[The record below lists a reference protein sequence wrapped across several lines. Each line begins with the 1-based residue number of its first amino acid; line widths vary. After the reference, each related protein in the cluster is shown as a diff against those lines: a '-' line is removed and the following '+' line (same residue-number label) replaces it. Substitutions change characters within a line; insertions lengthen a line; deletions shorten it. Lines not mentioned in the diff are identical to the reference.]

1 MDRLLLARR
10 VIAPPGE
17 TSSAVRYETG
27 LSPAWIHRSAR
38 AGEPRCA
45 YSEIPTVSVICGGPA
60 ESRRFYLDYLGLA
73 TGTDAEV
80 AGDLRDVVATLTGVP
95 QGTRAH
101 LRSYREQG
109 EPSGK
114 YLLVNFFD
122 ASTLRLAHRQQPGLL
137 GIALYT
143 HEVAAVETWIER
155 AAVRGTVVVA
165 GPWPSST
172 STDRVG
178 CCSCAGPTTS

>member
-1 MDRLLLARR
+1 MRGDCPEPGSTDRR
-10 VIAPPGE
+10 
-17 TSSAVRYETG
+17 
-27 LSPAWIHRSAR
+27 
-38 AGEPRCA
+38 
-45 YSEIPTVSVICGGPA
+45 GPA

-73 TGTDAEV
+73 TGTDAAV

-95 QGTRAH
+95 QGMRAH
-101 LRSYREQG
+101 MRIYREEG
-109 EPSGK
+109 EPRGK